1 MSNNDNNSKKSFF
14 DSFMDKNY
22 FTHKDKNYDNNSKF
36 SVDHSNYVKKNNNI
50 HLSSLE
56 ENLRT
61 NSSNNIYES
70 KNNEKIESYYDNP
83 ISKHKKSISD
93 NNSIVSNIE
102 TKTNITT
109 ISPDAIAFLSSE
121 LTPRYSDNDESVFV
135 KNSFEKIQHEL
146 DTNNKSRLR

>member
-1 MSNNDNNSKKSFF
+1 M
-14 DSFMDKNY
+14 
-22 FTHKDKNYDNNSKF
+22 
-36 SVDHSNYVKKNNNI
+36 
-50 HLSSLE
+50 
-56 ENLRT
+56 RT